1 MKSACRTWGPL
12 LCGSIFSPKISL
24 GAEILGAAID
34 YFRQGQ
40 VSLRPLKVGKT
51 VAGSA
56 GKGG

>member
-1 MKSACRTWGPL
+1 LRQHL
-12 LCGSIFSPKISL
+12 LAEGL
-24 GAEILGAAID
+24 AGAEILGAAID